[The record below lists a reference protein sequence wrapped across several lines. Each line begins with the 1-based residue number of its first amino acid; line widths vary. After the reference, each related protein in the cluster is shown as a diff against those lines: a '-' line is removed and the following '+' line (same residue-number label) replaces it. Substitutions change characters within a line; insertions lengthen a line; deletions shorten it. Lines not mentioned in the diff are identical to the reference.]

1 MGASGRARAGTI
13 YVIPGVPRLPNFS
26 TVRRPGR
33 CADGHVVTVQ
43 EGRGGQLRV
52 FEPMVYL
59 YRPSCTIWAI
69 WDAQNRSH
77 TRPLG
82 RADQIIGFIVEL
94 ETVTA
99 HEHERGAGEA
109 HTRHTGTRPYRYE

>member
-1 MGASGRARAGTI
+1 VGTSGRARAGTI

-52 FEPMVYL
+52 CEPMEYL
-59 YRPSCTIWAI
+59 YETMVIFVPFLMWFPAPSLKS
-69 WDAQNRSH
+69 D
-77 TRPLG
+77 L
-82 RADQIIGFIVEL
+82 IIFILKSEVHGL
-94 ETVTA
+94 KCA
-99 HEHERGAGEA
+99 
-109 HTRHTGTRPYRYE
+109 